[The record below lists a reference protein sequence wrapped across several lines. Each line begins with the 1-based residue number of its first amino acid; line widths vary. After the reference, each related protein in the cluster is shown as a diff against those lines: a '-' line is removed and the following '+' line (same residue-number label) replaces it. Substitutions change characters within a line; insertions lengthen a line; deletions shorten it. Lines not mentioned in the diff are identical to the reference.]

1 MKFVIDNEVYYL
13 NFIHTPPVLK
23 YSNKMSYPRKIVVR
37 ESGKTTAIM
46 YTFDKFSEKK
56 VLCEQ
61 TAFCHPNDKYSK
73 IKGRKESIKKIF
85 NNQKKEVSEAH
96 GGHEKL
102 YFFEFDKILP
112 ERSLIRRKVK

>member
-13 NFIHTPPVLK
+13 NFIHTPPVLE
-23 YSNKMSYPRKIVVR
+23 YSNKMAHPREIVVD
-37 ESGKTTAIM
+37 ESGTTTAIM

-85 NNQKKEVSEAH
+85 NNPDNNIIWSLDKDARYEFWKQYFAQVKEGVTLE
-96 GGHEKL
+96 
-102 YFFEFDKILP
+102 
-112 ERSLIRRKVK
+112 